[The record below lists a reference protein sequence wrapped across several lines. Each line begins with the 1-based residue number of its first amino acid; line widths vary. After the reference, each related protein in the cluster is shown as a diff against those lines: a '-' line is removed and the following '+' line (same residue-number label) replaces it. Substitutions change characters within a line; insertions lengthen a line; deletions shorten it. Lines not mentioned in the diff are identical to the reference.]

1 MLAPFGNPMMLFP
14 PQEAGFTW
22 NAVGKYVRVYAS
34 YDFLSGPAIG
44 KEKNGFL
51 HPLDK
56 KRR

>member
-1 MLAPFGNPMMLFP
+1 MLFP

-22 NAVGKYVRVYAS
+22 NAVDKYVRVYAS
-34 YDFLSGPAIG
+34 YDFLNGPAIG

-51 HPLDK
+51 GPLDK